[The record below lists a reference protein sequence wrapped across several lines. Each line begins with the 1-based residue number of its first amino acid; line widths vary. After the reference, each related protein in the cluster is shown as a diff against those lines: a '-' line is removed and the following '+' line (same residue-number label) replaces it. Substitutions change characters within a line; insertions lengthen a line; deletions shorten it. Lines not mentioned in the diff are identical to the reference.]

1 MSMIKRYLDDEIEFC
16 EEVLSKENI
25 KISLEDLT
33 NLICNCKN
41 WIQFNDTDKIDY
53 LLDNII

>member
-16 EEVLSKENI
+16 EEVLAKENI

-41 WIQFNDTDKIDY
+41 WIKFNDTDKIDY

>member
-16 EEVLSKENI
+16 EEVLAKENI

-41 WIQFNDTDKIDY
+41 WNQFSDTDKIDY
-53 LLDNII
+53 LIDNTI

>member
-16 EEVLSKENI
+16 EEVLAKENI

-41 WIQFNDTDKIDY
+41 WTQFNDTDKIDY

>member
-16 EEVLSKENI
+16 EEVLAKENI

>member
-16 EEVLSKENI
+16 EEVLTKENI

>member
-16 EEVLSKENI
+16 EEVLAKENI

-41 WIQFNDTDKIDY
+41 WIQFNGTDKIDY

>member
-1 MSMIKRYLDDEIEFC
+1 MIKRYLDDEIEFC
-16 EEVLSKENI
+16 EEVLAKENI
-25 KISLEDLT
+25 KISLEDLV

>member
-16 EEVLSKENI
+16 EEILAKENI
-25 KISLEDLT
+25 KISSEDLV
-33 NLICNCKN
+33 NLICNCKD
-41 WIQFNDTDKIDY
+41 WIQFTDTDKIDY

>member
-16 EEVLSKENI
+16 EKILAKENI
-25 KISLEDLT
+25 KISLEDLV

-41 WIQFNDTDKIDY
+41 WTQFNDTDKIDY

>member
-41 WIQFNDTDKIDY
+41 WILFNDTDKIDY

>member
-16 EEVLSKENI
+16 EDVLAKENI

>member
-16 EEVLSKENI
+16 EEVLAKENI

-41 WIQFNDTDKIDY
+41 WNQFNDTDKIDY